1 VLRLISVTLTL
12 DDRTVLDDVTLE
24 VRTGELLVLDG
35 GRGAGK
41 STLLQVAAAR
51 RRPDGGE
58 VWIADHEVSRLQRD
72 SLPFVRRNIGVAAA
86 QPRFLAGLTVLENV
100 MLPLGARSEPL
111 DWARE
116 AALRAL
122 GKVGAVGLSTADAA
136 RLSASERRLVG
147 LARALAGAPPLCLV
161 DDPSAALGAADAGA
175 VLSAL
180 QSTAESGAAVVC
192 ASADAAFVAAA
203 TRAGARRVRLESGRV
218 QMGSG
223 AMTVVSGWR
232 GSDAARARAGSPLG
246 IAADPVPDPEPTHE
260 ARP

>member
-1 VLRLISVTLTL
+1 MLRLISVTLTL
-12 DDRTVLDDVTLE
+12 GDRTVLDDVTLE
-24 VRTGELLVLDG
+24 ARAGELLVLEG

-72 SLPFVRRNIGVAAA
+72 SLPFVRRNIGVAASE
-86 QPRFLAGLTVLENV
+86 PRFLAGLTVLENV
-100 MLPLGARSEPL
+100 MLPLGARAEPL
-111 DWARE
+111 DRARE

-122 GKVGAVGLSTADAA
+122 GKVGAVGLSTADPA

-147 LARALAGAPPLCLV
+147 LARALAGAPPLCLM
-161 DDPSAALGAADAGA
+161 DDPSAALGPADAGA

-180 QSTAESGAAVVC
+180 QGTAENGAAVVC
-192 ASADAAFVAAA
+192 ASSDSTFVAAA
-203 TRAGARRVRLESGRV
+203 TRVGARRVRLESGRV
-218 QMGSG
+218 QMGVG
-223 AMTVVSGWR
+223 AMTVVAGWR
-232 GSDAARARAGSPLG
+232 GSEASLARGGPALE
-246 IAADPVPDPEPTHE
+246 IAADAGTHSEQPHE